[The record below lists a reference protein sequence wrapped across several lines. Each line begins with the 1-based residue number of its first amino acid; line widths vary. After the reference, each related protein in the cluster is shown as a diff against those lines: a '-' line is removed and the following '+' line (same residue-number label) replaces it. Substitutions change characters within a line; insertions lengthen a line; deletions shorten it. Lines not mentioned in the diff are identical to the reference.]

1 MHLADPAP
9 LSFCA
14 TQYILPT
21 NTLDLASLT
30 GPLQGVQCWSAWN
43 AHSPDRFDMFSAGE
57 SIPCKPPCIDVY
69 PCSPLIEVDR
79 LKGHLL

>member
-43 AHSPDRFDMFSAGE
+43 AHSPDRFDMFSAG
-57 SIPCKPPCIDVY
+57 
-69 PCSPLIEVDR
+69 LILMQMAVPKLR
-79 LKGHLL
+79 TQASLRSFSQSLTP